1 MGRMKALAGL
11 LVMFALATCA
21 SGAAGVTS
29 TPQLLVSGA
38 TETGAS
44 AATLVEVKEERTDAA
59 PSRIS
64 IYAPAG
70 YVANLG
76 QTAGTLIGTV
86 DASVQMLGLS
96 PEPVALSGTI
106 HTDSPTFYVDST
118 CAPGKHTAVWM
129 LRFAV
134 LGTTLGVPV
143 YVDATMGDEG
153 AFSSAK
159 IVICLRNPYE
169 PPGPGGR
176 APSVKFV
183 GVKLI
188 LSAGMLTNPTAAGSY
203 VWRTVI
209 TPWTANGATENTAGT
224 IEAQSIVNVP
234 SSLSLKA
241 KVRTIRHRKGG
252 RTTVTNSVLLSGKV
266 RENLN
271 GIPGAKVTFYA
282 NGKTAGSV
290 PTGAS
295 GVFSR
300 RTGLSRRTTIRATAT
315 VPTRETACVNALPPT
330 LAPAGCVGATIA
342 GYKLGSNTVTATPRK
357 R

>member
-11 LVMFALATCA
+11 LVMFALATRA
-21 SGAAGVTS
+21 SGAAGVAS

-106 HTDSPTFYVDST
+106 HTDSPTFYLDST
-118 CAPGKHTAVWM
+118 CARGKHTAVWM

-188 LSAGMLTNPTAAGSY
+188 LSAGLLTNPTA
-203 VWRTVI
+203 
-209 TPWTANGATENTAGT
+209 AGT

-241 KVRTIRHRKGG
+241 KVRTIRRRKGG